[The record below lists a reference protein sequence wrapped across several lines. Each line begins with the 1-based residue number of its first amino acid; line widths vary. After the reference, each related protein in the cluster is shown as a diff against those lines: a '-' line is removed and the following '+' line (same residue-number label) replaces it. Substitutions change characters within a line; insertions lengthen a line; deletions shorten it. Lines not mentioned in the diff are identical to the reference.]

1 MTFSSFIPYGRQDI
15 CQDDIDAVVSV
26 LGSDF
31 LTQGPK
37 VPAFEASV
45 AAHTGAAH
53 AIAVNSATSA
63 LHIACMAL
71 GVGSGDVVW
80 TVPTTFVA
88 SANCALYC
96 GASVDFVDIDP
107 TRYTMCPKALQAKLQ
122 TTSQLPK
129 VIIPVHLC
137 GQSADMKAICA
148 IARSYGISVI
158 EDASHAIGATYE
170 GKPVGDCRYSEITV
184 FSFHPVKIITT
195 AEGGLATTQN
205 QKLAESMDLARSHGI
220 TRDPTLYEEPSQGS
234 WYYEQITLGFNYRMT
249 ELQAALGLSQMK
261 RLKEIVDRRTA
272 IAARY
277 DQLLA
282 NLPVQRP
289 IQAPSTGSSWHL
301 YVIQVPQSHHS
312 QIFDYLKR
320 AGIGVNVHYIPIH
333 THPYYRRMGF
343 KLGQF
348 PNAESYYRKSISIP
362 LYFGLT
368 EKDQDQVCA
377 TLEQSLLR
385 VT

>member
-1 MTFSSFIPYGRQDI
+1 MTPSSFIPYGRQDI

-45 AAHTGAAH
+45 TAHTGAAH

-234 WYYEQITLGFNYRMT
+234 WYYEQITLGFNYRMND
-249 ELQAALGLSQMK
+249 LQAALGLSQMK

-282 NLPVQRP
+282 NLPLQRP

-301 YVIQVPQSHHS
+301 YVIQVPQIHHS

-320 AGIGVNVHYIPIH
+320 AGIGVNVHYIPVH
-333 THPYYRRMGF
+333 TQPYYRRMGF

-348 PNAESYYRKSISIP
+348 PNAEAYYRKSISIP

-368 EKDQDQVCA
+368 EQDQDQVCA
-377 TLEQSLLR
+377 TLEQSLLKI
-385 VT
+385 T